1 MKQNRL
7 ILKTMAVCAAA
18 ALSFGCSPKSEMGK
32 FIDDLMSKMTV
43 EEKIGQLNLV
53 SGLGFRSDLS
63 DNTSAG
69 DMELLRNGGF
79 GAFYGMKDVQKM
91 TELQKIAVEQ
101 TRLGIPL
108 MFGIDAIHGLET
120 TFPIPLA
127 LASSWDMELIEESA
141 AHAAKE
147 ASALGVSWVFSPM
160 VDIARD
166 PRWGRVAEGA
176 GEDPYLGGEIA
187 KAMVRGYQGD
197 GSYSTPDKVMAC
209 VKHYALY
216 GAAEAGR
223 DYNTVSMDRQ
233 TMFNVYLRPYQEA
246 CKAGAGSYM
255 SSFNEVEGIPATC
268 NEYLLDD
275 VLRGLWGFD
284 GFVVTDATAINEITA
299 HGLGDLQ
306 EVSARSL
313 QAGIDLDMNSNG
325 FIGTLKKSLDEG
337 RVSEKDIDTACRRI
351 LEAKY
356 KMGLFED
363 PYRYLDPERAA
374 TDVYSDENKAFARR
388 AAGESAVLLK
398 NEGGLLPLSKNMRIA
413 LVGPLGDDAENMQGS
428 WSMSSYQ
435 NESVT
440 MLEGL
445 RDAVR
450 GRGSVSYAE
459 GSWLVEDAELE
470 ATLRGG
476 MMGFF
481 NPNYKPEPVHTRSL
495 QSMINEAVALAR
507 NSDVVVAALGEINNM
522 NGEGAS
528 RSDIS
533 IPEPQQQLLRALKAT
548 GKPIVLVLTT
558 GRPLTLEWE
567 SENIPAILNTWALGA
582 EAGNAIADLL
592 FGDVNPSGKLTMSFP
607 RSVGQIPVYYNH
619 KNTGRPHGDFE
630 PYRKFTSCYID
641 VLNSPLYPFGYGLS
655 YTSYEYGELR
665 LSSDTIGRGGS
676 VTASI
681 SVTNTGDRDGDE
693 VVQLYLRDMV
703 SSSTRPVKELI
714 DFKKVHIPAGESVT
728 VSFEIGEDKL
738 KYYNHE
744 LEFVSESGDFKIM
757 AGPDSNTLK
766 EAMLTLI

>member
-1 MKQNRL
+1 MKTSL
-7 ILKTMAVCAAA
+7 TLKGIAVCILAAA
-18 ALSFGCSPKSEMGK
+18 AAGCSPKSEMDRFVDG
-32 FIDDLMSKMTV
+32 LLSKMTV

-53 SGLGFRSDLS
+53 SGMGFRSDLS
-63 DNTSAG
+63 NNTSG
-69 DMELLRNGGF
+69 SDMDLLRQGGF
-79 GAFYGMKDVQKM
+79 GAFYGIKDLEQM
-91 TELQKIAVEQ
+91 TELQRIAVEE

-127 LASSWDMELIEESA
+127 LASSWDMDLIEESA
-141 AHAAKE
+141 TISAKE

-187 KAMVRGYQGD
+187 RAMVRGYQGD
-197 GSYSTPDKVMAC
+197 GSYSTGDKVMAC

-233 TMFNVYLRPYQEA
+233 TMFNVYMRPYLEA

-275 VLRGLWGFD
+275 VLRGQWGFD
-284 GFVVTDATAINEITA
+284 GFVVTDATAINEIIA

-306 EVSARSL
+306 EVSARAL

-337 RVSEKDIDTACRRI
+337 RISEKDIDTACRRI

-356 KMGLFED
+356 KMGLFDD
-363 PYRYLDPERAA
+363 PYKYLDPARAE
-374 TDVYSDENKAFARR
+374 TDVYSEENRAFARR
-388 AAGESAVLLK
+388 AATQSAVLLK
-398 NEGGLLPLSKNMRIA
+398 NEGDLLPLSKDMKIA
-413 LVGPLGDDAENMQGS
+413 LVGPLGNDAENMQGS
-428 WSMSSYQ
+428 WSMSSHM

-440 MLEGL
+440 ILEGL
-445 RDAVR
+445 RNAVS
-450 GRGSVSYAE
+450 GRGSVRYAE

-470 ATLRGG
+470 KTLRGG

-481 NPNYKPEPVHTRSL
+481 NPDYKPAPVHTRQL
-495 QSMINEAVALAR
+495 QAMINEAVALAR
-507 NSDVVVAALGEINNM
+507 QSDVVVAAVGEINNM

-567 SENIPAILNTWALGA
+567 SENIPAILNTWALGS

-607 RSVGQIPVYYNH
+607 RNVGQIPVYYNH

-630 PYRKFTSCYID
+630 PYRKFTSCYTD

-655 YTSYEYGELR
+655 YTTYEYGDIQ
-665 LSSDTIGRGGS
+665 LSSATLERGGS
-676 VTASI
+676 VTASVE
-681 SVTNTGDRDGDE
+681 VTNTGGMDGDE
-693 VVQLYLRDMV
+693 TVQLYIRDVV

-728 VSFEIGEDKL
+728 VEFTIDEDKL

-744 LEFVSESGDFKIM
+744 LEYVCESGDFKIM
-757 AGPDSNTLK
+757 AGPDSNRLS
-766 EAMLTLI
+766 EAVLTLN

>member
-1 MKQNRL
+1 MKTSL
-7 ILKTMAVCAAA
+7 TLKGIAVCILAAA
-18 ALSFGCSPKSEMGK
+18 AAGCSPKSEMDRFVDG
-32 FIDDLMSKMTV
+32 LLSKMTV

-53 SGLGFRSDLS
+53 SGMGFRSDLS
-63 DNTSAG
+63 NNTSG
-69 DMELLRNGGF
+69 SDMDLLRQGGF
-79 GAFYGMKDVQKM
+79 GAFYGMKELEQM
-91 TELQKIAVEQ
+91 TELQRIAVEE

-127 LASSWDMELIEESA
+127 LASSWDMDLIEESA
-141 AHAAKE
+141 TISAKE

-187 KAMVRGYQGD
+187 RAMVRGYQGD
-197 GSYSTPDKVMAC
+197 GSYSTGDKVMAC

-233 TMFNVYLRPYQEA
+233 TMFNVYMRPYLEA

-275 VLRGLWGFD
+275 VLRGQWGFD
-284 GFVVTDATAINEITA
+284 GFVVTDATAINEIIA

-306 EVSARSL
+306 EVSARAL

-337 RVSEKDIDTACRRI
+337 RISEKDIDTACRRI

-356 KMGLFED
+356 KMGLFDD
-363 PYRYLDPERAA
+363 PYKYLDPARAEN
-374 TDVYSDENKAFARR
+374 DVYSEENRAFARR
-388 AAGESAVLLK
+388 AATQSAVLLK
-398 NEGGLLPLSKNMRIA
+398 NEGDLLPLSKDMKIA
-413 LVGPLGDDAENMQGS
+413 LVGPLGNDAENMQGS
-428 WSMSSYQ
+428 WSMSSHM

-440 MLEGL
+440 ILEGL
-445 RDAVR
+445 RNAVS
-450 GRGSVSYAE
+450 GRGSVRYAE

-470 ATLRGG
+470 KTLRGG

-481 NPNYKPEPVHTRSL
+481 IPGYKPAPVHTRPL
-495 QSMINEAVALAR
+495 QAMINEAVALAR
-507 NSDVVVAALGEINNM
+507 QSDVVVAAVGEINNM

-533 IPEPQQQLLRALKAT
+533 IPEPQRQLLRALKAT

-567 SENIPAILNTWALGA
+567 SENIPAILNTWALGS

-592 FGDVNPSGKLTMSFP
+592 FGNVNPSGKLTMSFP
-607 RSVGQIPVYYNH
+607 RNVGQIPVYYNH
-619 KNTGRPHGDFE
+619 KNTGRPLEQGHWFT
-630 PYRKFTSCYID
+630 KFRSNYLD
-641 VLNSPLYPFGYGLS
+641 VPNEPLYAFGYGLS
-655 YTSYEYGELR
+655 YTTFQYSDIRLDKTQMNQNGEI
-665 LSSDTIGRGGS
+665 TAT
-676 VTASI
+676 VTL
-681 SVTNTGDRDGDE
+681 TNTGSRDGAE
-693 VVQLYLRDMV
+693 VVQLYLRDRV
-703 SSSTRPVKELI
+703 GSITRPVQELKG
-714 DFKKVHIPAGESVT
+714 FQKVFLKAGESRE
-728 VSFEIGEDKL
+728 VSFKITADLL
-738 KYYNHE
+738 KFYDYD
-744 LEFVSESGDFKIM
+744 LDFVCEPGDFDVMIGGSSDRVKTARI
-757 AGPDSNTLK
+757 TL
-766 EAMLTLI
+766 L